1 MSDELETEEVET
13 SEVLMVY
20 KQLIYLLLKG
30 MPYSYYLLS
39 HAIHVTAAHFNITN
53 SLGELSVSCSLH
65 HHHYTIHLVYT
76 YH

>member
-13 SEVLMVY
+13 SEVLTVY
-20 KQLIYLLLKG
+20 KQLIYLYLLLKG

-39 HAIHVTAAHFNITN
+39 HMTAAHFNITN
-53 SLGELSVSCSLH
+53 SLGELSVSYSLH